1 MTTLSSPNGWRKFCS
16 DDYDRKAA
24 PKTAPIKAASL
35 TAERNSYWRAV
46 LLVFSGTA
54 AAQMIPIL
62 GSLIIARLFIPAEF
76 GMFMAWFGLVQIG
89 AVLSTGRFETALPLE
104 EDGAPR
110 AQAASSALLTAAVI
124 LTIVAIIGA
133 CLWPLYAPYLENVPS
148 PLIAL
153 FVPTVAAT
161 ASVLILQSWAA
172 SEGRFRA
179 LSVMRITQAAIVT
192 GLQIAVGFIA
202 PSAGS
207 LALAQLTGVVSGALL
222 MACKLRPPRLAEG
235 RKTLFNFWNRYRRFP
250 IYALPAGTVNTAAA
264 QLPLILIS
272 HRFGAEIAG
281 YLAMAFRMLGAPMSL
296 LGSAVLDV
304 FKRRASES
312 WRTTG
317 SCRGPYI
324 ETLTVLAAGSMAV
337 TIGFWLAGV
346 ELFVFAF
353 GPEWAEAGRVALI
366 LLPLFAMRF
375 VSSPLSYTFFI
386 AEKQPVDLVWQVCLF
401 LMTVVTLT
409 AFDTYQN
416 TLGAYAFGYGLMYVM
431 YLYLSFRFSGG
442 QT

>member
-1 MTTLSSPNGWRKFCS
+1 MIPIAISPE
-16 DDYDRKAA
+16 
-24 PKTAPIKAASL
+24 TAPAKASSL
-35 TAERNSYWRAV
+35 TGERRNYWRAV

-54 AAQMIPIL
+54 AAQIIPIL
-62 GSLIIARLFIPAEF
+62 GSLVIARLFIPAEF
-76 GMFMAWFGLVQIG
+76 GMFMTWFGLVQIG

-104 EDGAPR
+104 DNGPPR
-110 AQAASSALLTAAVI
+110 AQAASSALVTAAAI
-124 LTIVAIIGA
+124 LTVVAITGA
-133 CLWPLYAPYLENVPS
+133 CFWPLYAPYLEHVPT
-148 PLIAL
+148 PLVAL
-153 FVPTVAAT
+153 FVPAVAAT

-179 LSVMRITQAAIVT
+179 LSMMRITQAAVIT
-192 GLQIAVGFIA
+192 GLQIAVGFFQ
-202 PSAGS
+202 PSAS
-207 LALAQLTGVVSGALL
+207 LLALAHLTGVISGALL
-222 MACKLRPPRLAEG
+222 MAWQQRPPRLAEG

-281 YLAMAFRMLGAPMSL
+281 YVAMSFRMLGAPISL

-312 WRTTG
+312 WRATG
-317 SCRGPYI
+317 SCRGPYL
-324 ETLTVLAAGSMAV
+324 ETLTVLAAGSMAAA
-337 TIGFWLAGV
+337 IGFWLVGV

-353 GPEWAEAGRVALI
+353 GPEWAESGRVALI

-386 AEKQPVDLVWQVCLF
+386 AEKQPIDLIWQVCLF
-401 LMTVVTLT
+401 VMTVVTLT
-409 AFDTYQN
+409 TFATYQT
-416 TLGAYAFGYGLMYVM
+416 TLAAYALGYGLMYVV
-431 YLYLSFRFSGG
+431 YLYLSFRFSKGR
-442 QT
+442 T

>member
-1 MTTLSSPNGWRKFCS
+1 M
-16 DDYDRKAA
+16 
-24 PKTAPIKAASL
+24 
-35 TAERNSYWRAV
+35 
-46 LLVFSGTA
+46 FSGTA
-54 AAQMIPIL
+54 AAQIIPIL

-76 GMFMAWFGLVQIG
+76 GMFMTWFGMVQIG

-104 EDGAPR
+104 ENGAPR
-110 AQAASSALLTAAVI
+110 AQAASSALLTAAAI

-133 CLWPLYAPYLENVPS
+133 CLWPLYALYLADVPS
-148 PLIAL
+148 LLIAL
-153 FVPTVAAT
+153 FVPAVAAA

-179 LSVMRITQAAIVT
+179 LSMMRISQAAIIT
-192 GLQIAVGFIA
+192 GLQIAVGFVE

-207 LALAQLTGVVSGALL
+207 LAIAHLTGVVSGALL
-222 MACKLRPPRLAEG
+222 MTWKLRPPRLAEG

-272 HRFGAEIAG
+272 HRFGADIAG
-281 YLAMAFRMLGAPMSL
+281 YVAMAFRMLGAPISL

-312 WRTTG
+312 WRATG
-317 SCRGPYI
+317 SCRGPYL
-324 ETLTVLAAGSMAV
+324 ETLTVLAAGSMAA
-337 TIGFWLAGV
+337 TIGFWLVGV

-353 GPEWAEAGRVALI
+353 GPEWAESGRVALI

-386 AEKQPVDLVWQVCLF
+386 AEKQPVDLVWQICLF
-401 LMTVVTLT
+401 VMTVATLT
-409 AFDTYQN
+409 TFPSYQT
-416 TLGAYAFGYGLMYVM
+416 TLAAYAVGYGLMYVV
-431 YLYLSFRFSGG
+431 YLYLSFRFSRGR
-442 QT
+442 T